1 MGQDELIHNDVCILP
16 LGNAPD
22 IFSCVAQWPHQECE
36 RQGLKSTLE
45 LRRERLVKHIQS
57 EFIPKTF
64 IATRSNELTG
74 HNELVGCVS
83 LVNYA
88 YGRDSL
94 RAKITDSPLWL
105 SNLFVAPNFRH
116 QGIGNQLIE
125 KAKAYAQELKLTEL
139 WLTATEFTDYYQKR
153 NWEIARKTRLGGRLV
168 NVMKIEL

>member
-1 MGQDELIHNDVCILP
+1 MGQDELIHKNVCILP
-16 LGNAPD
+16 LSNAPD
-22 IFSCVAQWPHQECE
+22 IFSCVAQWHHQECE

-45 LRRERLVKHIQS
+45 LRRERLAKHIQS
-57 EFIPKTF
+57 ESIPKTF
-64 IATRSNELTG
+64 IATLN
-74 HNELVGCVS
+74 NELVGCVS

-88 YGRDSL
+88 YGRDSV
-94 RAKITDSPLWL
+94 RAKITDTPLWL
-105 SNLFVAPNFRH
+105 SNLFVQPAFRNR
-116 QGIGNQLIE
+116 GIGNLLIE